1 MYRLWQSG
9 YGFSAVV
16 SLSCLIVLA
25 VWYWLTEP
33 VAIAEIKAFDQISA
47 QLSQP
52 ASPSAL
58 SQAQFRDITF
68 LAGLQHRH
76 VQKKDQ
82 LLSFEDT
89 LTASVCVADFNND
102 GFDDLFFT
110 TGSGNLRHFGKQ
122 NWWHLPQLNQL
133 YLNRQGQYFENVSA
147 MLGSEVASFSLSC
160 LVDDLDQDGYLDLIV
175 GNKGKNQLFHNQQGT
190 QFKLVKDAFN
200 EDPAAFTTAILLKDL
215 DGDQQDELLFG
226 NYVSFVQNQ
235 NMLELN
241 AGYANFKESNFDVTF
256 FDAEPDHLYRR
267 IAPLHYQLSSD
278 DSTSNRQGRTLNYV
292 DRDTLLALN
301 DSGSPSRQLQG
312 PLVWE
317 KFVLNARDMKF
328 FHWPQQPKTEYAV
341 GSFAGR
347 TGLFVLNTTD
357 FANEKSWDLW
367 VNRAETLFAHSWSVA
382 QADFDLDGHD
392 DFFLANGSVLPH
404 PDAAHIAVGQPNH
417 LLLMRPEQK
426 NFQTQQLTAE
436 RVASSR
442 GAAVIDF
449 NLDGKMDLVIGNNND
464 YPTLLKNEAQSQL
477 PWFGLKC
484 LPAFLCK
491 KAQLFI
497 DGSLVHNAFAGQRT
511 FGSFS
516 LHGYL
521 HRAAM
526 TASKIEVMTAG
537 QRLQLQI
544 PQLQQYYLLDLQKA
558 TLSALTAVAP
568 AITATEPQ
576 IEAALYQL
584 GQGHYDGR
592 FYPLYQQHFANNPAL
607 LAELLRLIQA
617 KPAKP
622 LFPLLDDIARNQGP
636 ELAIPAIDLLRQ
648 FELEQ
653 TVPTLLHL
661 LNSADAQIQCAAS
674 RALQFYHWK
683 DEAVPE
689 RKGLAVPAVLQLL
702 PRQPAM
708 VQSCLIELLA
718 ETESYRAVHALQQL
732 LQSDHELLVSQAAR
746 ALGYLRQT
754 EAAADLTAALTR
766 TSSPIAKAHILIA
779 LNRLQQPVAAVS
791 QMLNRMT
798 ERERWFFVAASF
810 QSDDAVSQ
818 QHLATDW
825 SSEVTLPQRQLLAAL
840 DLATLVQ
847 LYQQFPTLQ
856 GNNFIAKF
864 SQLWQTGAIRLPEP
878 AQQLQVFMAL
888 PADVK
893 LQLLPLLSAPALLQV
908 LKLPQMQDQQNCVR
922 LFATAPE
929 LCQPLDVATLSAWT
943 ARLKQLL
950 HSGQYEKASLVAS
963 QLAISA
969 PYPLLLEDLL
979 TDAGLQVYEKLYIS
993 SHFPLPPE
1001 IVGIAPTLF
1010 GQLAETE
1017 QRQLSRILH
1026 RRLSDAHFVQLMAQ
1040 QDIKDSRLYQRWFS
1054 QPSRAVEAE

>member
-1 MYRLWQSG
+1 MHRLWQSG
-9 YGFSAVV
+9 YGFSAIV
-16 SLSCLIVLA
+16 SLSCLILLGF
-25 VWYWLTEP
+25 WYWLSEP
-33 VAIAEIKAFDQISA
+33 VAIAEIKAFEQISA

-58 SQAQFRDITF
+58 SQAKFRDITF
-68 LAGLQHRH
+68 MAGLQHRH

-147 MLGSEVASFSLSC
+147 MLGSEAASFSLSC

-256 FDAEPDHLYRR
+256 FDAEPDHLYRK
-267 IAPLHYQLSSD
+267 IAPLHYQLTRD
-278 DSTSNRQGRTLNYV
+278 DGTSNRQGRTLNYV

-312 PLVWE
+312 PLPWE

-328 FHWPQQPKTEYAV
+328 FHWPQQTESEFAL

-347 TGLFVLNTTD
+347 TGLFVLETTD
-357 FANEKSWDLW
+357 FANEKSWDQW

-382 QADFDLDGHD
+382 QADFDLDGYD

-404 PDAAHIAVGQPNH
+404 PDAAHMPVGQPNH
-417 LLLMRPEQK
+417 LLLMRPELK
-426 NFQTQQLTAE
+426 NFQTQQLSAE

-442 GAAVIDF
+442 GAAVLDF

-497 DGSLVHNAFAGQRT
+497 NDTLVQNAFAGQRT

-521 HRAAM
+521 HRGALAQ
-526 TASKIEVMTAG
+526 SRIEVVTAEK
-537 QRLQLQI
+537 RLQLQI

-558 TLSALTAVAP
+558 TLSALPPAAPEATAA
-568 AITATEPQ
+568 EQQ
-576 IEAALYQL
+576 IESALYQL
-584 GQGHYDGR
+584 GQGHYDGS

-607 LAELLRLIQA
+607 LAELMALLQT

-622 LFPLLDDIARNQGP
+622 LFPLLDEIARTQQP
-636 ELAIPAIDLLRQ
+636 ELALPAIELLRQ

-661 LNSADAQIQCAAS
+661 LSSADAQIQCAAS

-702 PRQPAM
+702 PQQQAM
-708 VQSCLIELLA
+708 VQSCFIELLA
-718 ETESYRAVHALQQL
+718 ETESYRAVSTLQQF

-754 EAAADLTAALTR
+754 ETAADLTAALAR

-791 QMLNRMT
+791 QMLSTMT

-818 QHLATDW
+818 QQHAVAW
-825 SSEVTLPQRQLLAAL
+825 SSLVTLPQRQLLAAL

-847 LYQQFPTLQ
+847 LYQQFPTLH
-856 GNNFIAKF
+856 GNNFIAEF
-864 SQLWQTGAIRLPEP
+864 SQLWQQGAIQLSEP
-878 AQQLQVFMAL
+878 AQQLQVFIAL
-888 PADVK
+888 PASEQ
-893 LQLLPLLSAPALLQV
+893 LQLLPLLSQAALLQV
-908 LKLPQMQDQQNCVR
+908 LKLPQMQDRQSCLR
-922 LFATAPE
+922 LFAAAPE
-929 LCQPLDVATLSAWT
+929 LCQPLDVARLSAWT

-950 HSGQYEKASLVAS
+950 HSGHYQTASLVAS
-963 QLAISA
+963 QLAVSA
-969 PYPLLLEDLL
+969 HYPLLLEDLL
-979 TDAGLQVYEKLYIS
+979 TDPGLQVYEKLYIS

-1001 IVGIAPTLF
+1001 IVAIAPTLF

-1017 QRQLSRILH
+1017 RRQLSRILH
-1026 RRLSDAHFVQLMAQ
+1026 RRLSDAQFVQLMAQ
-1040 QDIKDSRLYQRWFS
+1040 QEIKDSRLYQRWFS
-1054 QPSRAVEAE
+1054 QSTGAVEAE

>member
-9 YGFSAVV
+9 YGFSAAV
-16 SLSCLIVLA
+16 SLSCLLVLA
-25 VWYWLTEP
+25 VWYWLSEP
-33 VAIAEIKAFDQISA
+33 VAIAEIKAFEQISA

-58 SQAQFRDITF
+58 SGANFRDITF

-82 LLSFEDT
+82 LLSFEDS

-102 GFDDLFFT
+102 GWDDIFFT

-133 YLNRQGQYFENVSA
+133 YLNRQGQYFENASA
-147 MLGSEVASFSLSC
+147 MLGNELTSFSLSC

-256 FDAEPDHLYRR
+256 FDAQPDQLYHQLT
-267 IAPLHYQLSSD
+267 PFHYALSSAD
-278 DSTSNRQGRTLNYV
+278 NMSNRQGRTLNYV
-292 DRDTLLALN
+292 DHDALVVLN
-301 DSGSPSRQLQG
+301 DNGSPSRQLQG
-312 PLVWE
+312 PSHWQ

-328 FHWPQQPKTEYAV
+328 FHWPEQTETEYAL

-347 TGLFVLNTTD
+347 TGLFVLD
-357 FANEKSWDLW
+357 SQHFSNEKSWDLW

-382 QADFDLDGHD
+382 QADFDLDGYD

-404 PDAAHIAVGQPNH
+404 PDAPHIPVGQPNH
-417 LLLMRPEQK
+417 LLLMRPDSK

-442 GAAVIDF
+442 GAAVLDF

-484 LPAFLCK
+484 VPAFLCK
-491 KAQLFI
+491 KAQLSI
-497 DGSLVHNAFAGQRT
+497 DGTLVEHAFVGQRT

-516 LHGYL
+516 IHGYL

-526 TASKIEVMTAG
+526 TAPKIELITAG
-537 QRLQLQI
+537 KQLQLQI
-544 PQLQQYYLLDLQKA
+544 PQLQQYYLVDLQQA
-558 TLSALTAVAP
+558 TLSALTPATPAV
-568 AITATEPQ
+568 TASAQQ
-576 IEAALYQL
+576 IEGALYQL
-584 GQGHYDGR
+584 GQGRYDGS
-592 FYPLYQQHFANNPAL
+592 FYPLYQQQFVNNPAL
-607 LAELLRLIQA
+607 LAELLALIQA
-617 KPAKP
+617 KPAKQ
-622 LFPLLDDIARNQGP
+622 LFPLLDDIARSQGP
-636 ELAIPAIDLLRQ
+636 ELAVPAIELLRQ

-661 LNSADAQIQCAAS
+661 LTSEQPQIQCAAS

-689 RKGLAVPAVLQLL
+689 RKGLALPAVLRLL
-702 PRQPAM
+702 PQQPKA
-708 VQSCLIELLA
+708 VQSCFIELLA
-718 ETESYRAVHALQQL
+718 ETESYRAVSALQQL
-732 LQSDHELLVSQAAR
+732 LRSDDELLVSQAAR
-746 ALGYLRQT
+746 ALGYLRQA
-754 EAAADLTAALTR
+754 ETAAELTSVLAS
-766 TSSPIAKAHILIA
+766 TTSPIAKAHILIA
-779 LNRLQQPVAAVS
+779 LNRLQQPVVAVN
-791 QMLNRMT
+791 QMLQQMSGRD
-798 ERERWFFVAASF
+798 RWFFAAASF

-818 QHLATDW
+818 QHLATAW
-825 SSEVTLPQRQLLAAL
+825 SSEVSLAQRQLLAAL

-847 LYQQFPTLQ
+847 LYQQFPELD
-856 GNNFIAKF
+856 GKNFVAEF
-864 SQLWQTGAIRLPEP
+864 SQLWQQGAIQLPVP
-878 AQQLQVFMAL
+878 AQQVQVFLAL
-888 PADVK
+888 PAPEK
-893 LQLLPLLSAPALLQV
+893 LQLLPVLSQPALLQV
-908 LKLPQMQDQQNCVR
+908 LTLPQLQDRQSCLR
-922 LFATAPE
+922 LFATAPA
-929 LCQPLDVATLSAWT
+929 LCQPLDVTTLADWT

-950 HSGQYEKASLVAS
+950 HGGQYEQASLVAH
-963 QLAISA
+963 QLAQASS
-969 PYPLLLEDLL
+969 YPLLLENLL
-979 TDAGLQVYEKLYIS
+979 TDPSLQVYEKLYLS
-993 SHFPLPPE
+993 SHFPLPAT
-1001 IVGIAPTLF
+1001 IVELAPTVF
-1010 GQLAETE
+1010 AQLAEAE
-1017 QRQLSRILH
+1017 RLQLSRILH
-1026 RRLSDAHFVQLMAQ
+1026 RRLPDAQFVQLMAQ
-1040 QDIKDSRLYQRWFS
+1040 QDIKETSLYQRWFS
-1054 QPSRAVEAE
+1054 QPAPAVEAE

>member
-16 SLSCLIVLA
+16 SLSCLLLLA
-25 VWYWLTEP
+25 VWYWLSEP

-58 SQAQFRDITF
+58 IQAKFRDITF

-102 GFDDLFFT
+102 GWDDLFFT

-147 MLGSEVASFSLSC
+147 RLGSEVASFSLAC

-175 GNKGKNQLFHNQQGT
+175 GNKGKNQLFQNQQGN
-190 QFKLVKDAFN
+190 QFQLVKDAFS
-200 EDPAAFTTAILLKDL
+200 EDLAAFTTAILLKDL

-256 FDAEPDHLYRR
+256 FDAQPDQLYRN

-292 DRDTLLALN
+292 DRDALIALN

-312 PLVWE
+312 PLHWQ

-328 FHWPQQPKTEYAV
+328 FHWPQQAETEFAL

-347 TGLFVLNTTD
+347 TGLFVLD
-357 FANEKSWDLW
+357 SKSFANEKSWDLW

-382 QADFDLDGHD
+382 QADFDLDGYA

-404 PDAAHIAVGQPNH
+404 PDAPHIPVGQPNH
-417 LLLMRPEQK
+417 LLLMRPNSK

-449 NLDGKMDLVIGNNND
+449 NLDGQMDLVIGNNND

-484 LPAFLCK
+484 LPAYLCK
-491 KAQLFI
+491 KAQLSI
-497 DGSLVHNAFAGQRT
+497 NGTAVHNAFAGQRT

-526 TASKIEVMTAG
+526 TEAKIEVVTAG
-537 QRLQLQI
+537 ELLQLQI
-544 PQLQQYYLLDLQKA
+544 PQLQQYYLLDLQKV
-558 TLSALTAVAP
+558 TLSALTPAVPDA
-568 AITATEPQ
+568 TATEPQ
-576 IEAALYQL
+576 IESALYQL
-584 GQGHYDGR
+584 GQGRYDGS
-592 FYPLYQQHFANNPAL
+592 FYPLYQQQFVNNPAL
-607 LAELLRLIQA
+607 LAELLALIQA
-617 KPAKP
+617 KPGKQ
-622 LFPLLDDIARNQGP
+622 LFPLLDDIARSQGP
-636 ELAIPAIDLLRQ
+636 ELAIPAIELLRQ

-661 LNSADAQIQCAAS
+661 LSSSDAQIQCAAS
-674 RALQFYHWK
+674 QTLQFYHWK

-702 PRQPAM
+702 TQQPTA
-708 VQSCLIELLA
+708 VQSCFIELLA
-718 ETESYRAVHALQQL
+718 ETESYRAVSALQQL
-732 LQSDHELLVSQAAR
+732 LRSEHELLVSQAAR

-754 EAAADLTAALTR
+754 ETATDLTSALAR

-791 QMLNRMT
+791 QLLDQMS
-798 ERERWFFVAASF
+798 ERDRWFFAAASF

-825 SSEVTLPQRQLLAAL
+825 SSEVSVPQRQLLAAL

-847 LYQQFPTLQ
+847 LYQQFPTLD

-864 SQLWQTGAIRLPEP
+864 SQFWQQGAIQLPAP
-878 AQQLQVFMAL
+878 AQQVQLFLAL
-888 PADVK
+888 PGSEK
-893 LQLLPLLSAPALLQV
+893 LQLLPLLSQPALLQV
-908 LKLPQMQDQQNCVR
+908 LKLPQMQDRQSCLR
-922 LFATAPE
+922 LFAAAPE
-929 LCQPLDVATLSAWT
+929 LCQPLDVATLAAWT
-943 ARLKQLL
+943 AQLKQLL

-963 QLAISA
+963 QLATSA
-969 PYPLLLEDLL
+969 SYPLLLENLL
-979 TDAGLQVYEKLYIS
+979 TDPSLQGYEKLYIS
-993 SHFPLPPE
+993 RHFPLPTE
-1001 IVGIAPTLF
+1001 IVAIAPTLF
-1010 GQLAETE
+1010 AQLTETE
-1017 QRQLSRILH
+1017 RRQLSRILH
-1026 RRLSDAHFVQLMAQ
+1026 RRLPDTQFVHLMAQ
-1040 QDIKDSRLYQRWFS
+1040 QDIKESSLYQRWFS
-1054 QPSRAVEAE
+1054 QPPGAVEAE